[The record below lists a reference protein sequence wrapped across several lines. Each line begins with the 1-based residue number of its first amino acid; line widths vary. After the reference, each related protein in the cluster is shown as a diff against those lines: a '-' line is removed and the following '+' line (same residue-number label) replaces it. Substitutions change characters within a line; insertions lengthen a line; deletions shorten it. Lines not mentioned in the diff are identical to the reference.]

1 MVLIYELRGA
11 ARGVFPVIE
20 RDQIFI
26 NGKWVP
32 SAGTEVI
39 EVINPVTEEAVV
51 TIPRGT
57 AADVDVAAQAAAAAF
72 PAWSKTTVDERVDF
86 LRKLAE
92 LTEKRADEITRA
104 IVSEIG
110 QPYAIAA
117 EAQGSSAVVDLVS
130 LAESLPEI
138 TWQEQVDHTV
148 VAREPA
154 GVVGAIT
161 PWNGPMRMVCMK
173 AGAALAAGCT
183 VVLKGTEV
191 APLSSFIFA
200 EMVAEAGLPDGV
212 FNLVSGT
219 GPEVGE
225 AIVTHPLVDM
235 VSLTGSVRAGRRVM
249 ELAAQGVKKVALEL
263 GGKSANVI
271 MEDADLTRAIEVGM
285 EDAFR
290 NSGQVCGG
298 LSRVL
303 VPRSRLAE
311 AEEIAVRKAESY
323 VLGDPY
329 DPATTLGP
337 VANVHQRQRIRDY
350 IQSGLDEGV
359 RLLTGGADAPD
370 GLDRGFFVRPTVFS
384 GDNTS
389 RIAREE
395 IFGPVVVL
403 IPFDD
408 EDDAFRIAND
418 TDYGLAGAIWAGDDA
433 RARALAGRL
442 RAGRIRINGSAV
454 NQRAPHGGFKLSGI
468 GREFGRYG
476 IEEYLEYKSIG

>member
-1 MVLIYELRGA
+1 
-11 ARGVFPVIE
+11 VIE

-26 NGKWVP
+26 NGKWVA
-32 SAGTEVI
+32 SSGDGIISVT
-39 EVINPVTEEAVV
+39 NPVTEETVA
-51 TIPRGT
+51 TIPAGSAEDVDLAARA
-57 AADVDVAAQAAAAAF
+57 AADAF
-72 PAWSKTTVDERVDF
+72 PAWSQTSVDERVEM
-86 LRKLAE
+86 LHRLAR
-92 LTEKRADEITRA
+92 LTEARTDEITRA
-104 IVSEIG
+104 VVSEIG
-110 QPYAIAA
+110 QPAKIAQ
-117 EAQGSSAVVDLVS
+117 ESQGAAAVEDLRS
-130 LAESLPEI
+130 IAESLPGI
-138 TWQEQVDHTV
+138 TWEEQVGHTV
-148 VAREPA
+148 VAREAA

-173 AGAALAAGCT
+173 AGAAIAAGCT

-200 EMVAEAGLPDGV
+200 DIVAEAGLPDGV

-219 GPEVGE
+219 GPDVGE
-225 AIVTHPLVDM
+225 ALVTHPLVDM

-249 ELAAQGVKKVALEL
+249 ELASQSVKKVALEL

-271 MEDADLTRAIEVGM
+271 LEDADLEQAVNVGI

-298 LSRVL
+298 LSRML

-311 AEEIAVRKAESY
+311 AEELAVRKAESY

-337 VANVHQRQRIRDY
+337 VANANQQQRVRDY
-350 IQSGLDEGV
+350 IRSGLEEGV
-359 RLLTGGADAPD
+359 RLLTGGPEAPE
-370 GLDRGFFVRPTVFS
+370 GLERGYFVRPTIFS

-395 IFGPVVVL
+395 IFGPVVVI
-403 IPFDD
+403 IPFDS
-408 EDDAFRIAND
+408 EEEAFNIAND
-418 TDYGLAGAIWAGDDA
+418 TDYGLAGAIWAGDAD
-433 RARALAGRL
+433 RARALARRL
-442 RAGRIRINGSAV
+442 RAGRIRINGSPV

-476 IEEYLEYKSIG
+476 IEEFLEYKSIG